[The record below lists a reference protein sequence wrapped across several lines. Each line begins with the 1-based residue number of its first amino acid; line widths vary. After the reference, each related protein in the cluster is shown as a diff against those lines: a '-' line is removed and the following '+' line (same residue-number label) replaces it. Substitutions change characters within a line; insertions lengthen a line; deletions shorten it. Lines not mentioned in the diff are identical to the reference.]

1 MHIRC
6 RIYSSK
12 STRKRLAAGL
22 RPDPLGELERSPR
35 PPSRERGRGE
45 WRGGK
50 GRQGKEKGRE
60 GEGRG
65 REGEGKGRAPQLIL
79 L

>member
-12 STRKRLAAGL
+12 STRKRLALTAKGGGVKG
-22 RPDPLGELERSPR
+22 GE
-35 PPSRERGRGE
+35 
-45 WRGGK
+45 GK
-50 GRQGKEKGRE
+50 GRKREGRGRE

-65 REGEGKGRAPQLIL
+65 REGPPHIL